1 MVTILVKSELCL
13 SPIAKIEKEEKK
25 QLEFMW
31 YVVKDNALQLDL
43 TSIAWLKF
51 IN

>member
-25 QLEFMW
+25 NSQNSCSM
-31 YVVKDNALQLDL
+31 Q
-43 TSIAWLKF
+43 
-51 IN
+51 